1 VSSWNFD
8 DFKRETFPLFAVFTK
23 NSRKVY
29 TFTHLEIF
37 ANIPGNRF
45 HRGRPSMHF
54 SALAAGRRCDI
65 IHLDERRKKSSG
77 RSGARVFDKTFKA
90 LSDPTRRQILEL
102 LRRGPKSAGE
112 ISEQFGTSGAT
123 ISHHLS
129 VLKDAGLV
137 SDEKRGKYIF
147 YELDTSVLQDMLAWV
162 AGFAKGDGDE
172 TKQ

>member
-1 VSSWNFD
+1 
-8 DFKRETFPLFAVFTK
+8 
-23 NSRKVY
+23 
-29 TFTHLEIF
+29 
-37 ANIPGNRF
+37 
-45 HRGRPSMHF
+45 M
-54 SALAAGRRCDI
+54 
-65 IHLDERRKKSSG
+65 
-77 RSGARVFDKTFKA
+77 FDKTFKA

-147 YELDTSVLQDMLAWV
+147 YELDTSVLQDMLSWV
-162 AGFAKGDGDE
+162 AGFAMGDGDE
-172 TKQ
+172 TKLL

>member
-1 VSSWNFD
+1 MICEKCGEPIAQD
-8 DFKRETFPLFAVFTK
+8 
-23 NSRKVY
+23 
-29 TFTHLEIF
+29 
-37 ANIPGNRF
+37 
-45 HRGRPSMHF
+45 
-54 SALAAGRRCDI
+54 ALYC
-65 IHLDERRKKSSG
+65 ENC
-77 RSGARVFDKTFKA
+77 GARAA
-90 LSDPTRRQILEL
+90 LQADAAQ
-102 LRRGPKSAGE
+102 SA
-112 ISEQFGTSGAT
+112 EQAHSAAARENMPLDGAT

>member
-1 VSSWNFD
+1 
-8 DFKRETFPLFAVFTK
+8 
-23 NSRKVY
+23 
-29 TFTHLEIF
+29 
-37 ANIPGNRF
+37 
-45 HRGRPSMHF
+45 M
-54 SALAAGRRCDI
+54 
-65 IHLDERRKKSSG
+65 
-77 RSGARVFDKTFKA
+77 FDKTFKA

-112 ISEQFGTSGAT
+112 IGTSGAT

>member
-1 VSSWNFD
+1 
-8 DFKRETFPLFAVFTK
+8 
-23 NSRKVY
+23 
-29 TFTHLEIF
+29 
-37 ANIPGNRF
+37 
-45 HRGRPSMHF
+45 M
-54 SALAAGRRCDI
+54 
-65 IHLDERRKKSSG
+65 
-77 RSGARVFDKTFKA
+77 FDKTFKA

-123 ISHHLS
+123 IS